1 MTTVQS
7 LLIHW
12 TANTLQGIIPSKN
25 GKNSPELKISLTKE
39 LTETNWD
46 FIYNENSLDA
56 KVEKFKDH
64 VCSLYD
70 KHFPIKN
77 IHVPMGK
84 PPLIRKLKR
93 AKYRA
98 HRKNNPAWK
107 ALSAIL
113 KFHQQK
119 ELHKK
124 TDNEN

>member
-1 MTTVQS
+1 MTAVQS

-39 LTETNWD
+39 LTVTNWD

-77 IHVPMGK
+77 IHVPMGI
-84 PPLIRKLKR
+84 PG
-93 AKYRA
+93 
-98 HRKNNPAWK
+98 
-107 ALSAIL
+107 AIL
-113 KFHQQK
+113 AIDRSGR
-119 ELHKK
+119 ETTL
-124 TDNEN
+124 